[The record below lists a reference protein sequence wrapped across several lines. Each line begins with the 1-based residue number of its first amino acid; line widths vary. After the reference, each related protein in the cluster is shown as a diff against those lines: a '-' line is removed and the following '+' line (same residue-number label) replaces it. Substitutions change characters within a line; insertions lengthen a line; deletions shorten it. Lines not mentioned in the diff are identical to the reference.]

1 MPSDPA
7 RETALAAVKTALE
20 VIGSD
25 RSRYHATRV
34 PTVYRDERNAES
46 LASGT
51 IYFSGQEET
60 IDRQQYAAVG
70 AYLKTLTISGVYI
83 EDYPS
88 DDSSDEYRAKMAA
101 DIEYA
106 LREWTLGGA
115 CSQLDVT
122 GNATLALDASD
133 TSPQVGI
140 EFTLVLQYRTRRDD
154 PATKV

>member
-7 RETALAAVKTALE
+7 RHTALAAVQAALE
-20 VIGSD
+20 TIGTGA
-25 RSRYHATRV
+25 RFYATRV

-46 LASGT
+46 LPSGT

-60 IDRQQYAAVG
+60 LERQQWAAVG
-70 AYLKTLTISGVYI
+70 AYLKTLTIAGVYV

-88 DDSSDEYRAKMAA
+88 DESSDEYRAKMAA

-106 LREWTLGGA
+106 LRDWTLGGA

-122 GNATLALDASD
+122 GNATLGLDAAD